1 MAVDRRELDRAADAI
16 DRALA
21 FTAARD
27 LDGYTRHILGHRA
40 RGPAGPRRL
49 EGGPGPTWSG
59 RWPGRT
65 SPAAAW
71 SARWRSAAPSWP
83 GAATRGPATTSTWP
97 PTAGTPPTRCSSWR
111 PPRSPGPSTSG
122 WPATWTRA
130 AAEAKFAALA
140 AARCRCEVVAIDY
153 VPELMDRGRAR
164 AEAEHLSVKFRVADA
179 EALPCDDGEYDAVLS
194 VVGVMFAPNQEA
206 AAGEIVRVCRP
217 GGTIALASWTPDGF
231 IGRLLKTVSRH
242 VPPPPG
248 VRPPVQ
254 WGAEERLR
262 ELFGDRITDL
272 RTTRRDFVFRFTS
285 AEDLADYFRA
295 NYGPTLKAFEA
306 VGADGAK
313 ALHEDLVELANQHN
327 SADDGTLKI
336 RSGYLQALAYRA

>member
-1 MAVDRRELDRAADAI
+1 VERA
-16 DRALA
+16 
-21 FTAARD
+21 
-27 LDGYTRHILGHRA
+27 
-40 RGPAGPRRL
+40 PAGPDQPGGSLVGSLAVRGTILARRGDPRARHDL
-49 EGGPGPTWSG
+49 DLAADRGYAADEMQFVA
-59 RWPGRT
+59 
-65 SPAAAW
+65 PAAI
-71 SARWRSAAPSWP
+71 ARAEYFWLAGDVDP
-83 GAATRGPATTSTWP
+83 G
-97 PTAGTPPTRCSSWR
+97 
-111 PPRSPGPSTSG
+111 
-122 WPATWTRA
+122 

-254 WGAEERLR
+254 WGAEERPR

-313 ALHEDLVELANQHN
+313 ALHEDLVELANQHS